1 VLVQTNAHER
11 LVLPTTVPKALH
23 ADWEQDFRLEPAFNL
38 VLGRIRILAECGP
51 SSMMVLHNFLS
62 KHIRP
67 LQDRSRPAWLYTM
80 VNDATWLKHDDSL
93 NLDDTALASLLGK
106 LSPDLSSHDLVTP
119 RTPCQPLC
127 LDQAM
132 RVMLLVSM
140 PLMDDIGIATI
151 HRGDQS

>member
-1 VLVQTNAHER
+1 
-11 LVLPTTVPKALH
+11 
-23 ADWEQDFRLEPAFNL
+23 
-38 VLGRIRILAECGP
+38 
-51 SSMMVLHNFLS
+51 
-62 KHIRP
+62 
-67 LQDRSRPAWLYTM
+67 M
-80 VNDATWLKHDDSL
+80 VNDATWLKHDDSF